1 MTRAAVAER
10 TGVNPET
17 LRYYEK
23 EGLLETPKRSANGY
37 RLYGEEDLDR
47 LNFISR
53 SKDLGFSLRDI
64 KEFMIL
70 TNDGRK
76 PRKELHDF
84 AAERLRVIRAKIRD
98 LRAMEKSLSALVK
111 ECDGMGPIDGCPIA
125 AFANQ
130 DRNLISKPKTKN
142 PS

>member
-84 AAERLRVIRAKIRD
+84 AAERLRVIRLEAR
-98 LRAMEKSLSALVK
+98 
-111 ECDGMGPIDGCPIA
+111 P
-125 AFANQ
+125 
-130 DRNLISKPKTKN
+130 
-142 PS
+142 